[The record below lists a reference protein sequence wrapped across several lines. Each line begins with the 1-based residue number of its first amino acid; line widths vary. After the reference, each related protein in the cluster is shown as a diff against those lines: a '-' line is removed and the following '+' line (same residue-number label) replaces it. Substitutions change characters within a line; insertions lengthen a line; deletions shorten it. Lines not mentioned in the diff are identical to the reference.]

1 MKKHLNTLFVTT
13 EGAYLSKAGDAVA
26 VRIEK
31 KVRLRVP
38 LINLDGIVCFGRVA
52 CSPALLGSC
61 AAAGVAVTF
70 LSRHGRLLAT
80 VSGFTHGNVLLRR
93 EQYRA
98 ADDPRRSAMIA
109 RCCVTGKIANCRTL
123 LRRSAR
129 EFDDAEAVARLNRA
143 ADRLGSLLTLL
154 DEDRELDVVRG
165 FEGEAATSYFHAFDS
180 LIRAEK
186 PLFAFHGRNRRPPTD
201 PVNALLSFAYTLL
214 MHDVRSACE
223 STGLDSAVG
232 FLHRDRPGRHG
243 LALDLMEEL
252 RPVIADR
259 VVLNLLN
266 RRQLKKDDFVFQPN
280 GAVLLNEKGR
290 KTFLYEYQQR
300 RNEPVVHP
308 FLGEKMTVGLIPFI
322 QARLLARFLRG
333 DLDAY
338 PPFAWK

>member
-13 EGAYLSKAGDAVA
+13 EGAYLAKAGDAVA

-31 KVRLRVP
+31 KTRLRVP

-52 CSPALLGSC
+52 CSPALLAHC
-61 AAAGVAVTF
+61 AANGVSVTY
-70 LSRHGRLLAT
+70 LSRNGRFLAA
-80 VSGFTHGNVLLRR
+80 VNGFTSGNVLLRR

-98 ADDPRRSAMIA
+98 ADDPERSALIA

-123 LRRSAR
+123 LRRCAR
-129 EFDDAEAVARLNRA
+129 ETRDADAVARLNRA
-143 ADRLGSLLTLL
+143 ADRLSSLLALL

-165 FEGEAATSYFHAFDS
+165 FEGEAATSYFRVFDD
-180 LIRAEK
+180 LIRTEK
-186 PLFAFHGRNRRPPTD
+186 DVFTFSGRNRRPPTD

-232 FLHRDRPGRHG
+232 FLHRDRPGRPG

-259 VVLNLLN
+259 VVLNLIN
-266 RRQLKKDDFVFQPN
+266 RRQIKKEDFVFQPN
-280 GAVLLNEKGR
+280 GAVKLTDKGR

-308 FLGEKMTVGLIPFI
+308 FLGEKMTIGFVPLI